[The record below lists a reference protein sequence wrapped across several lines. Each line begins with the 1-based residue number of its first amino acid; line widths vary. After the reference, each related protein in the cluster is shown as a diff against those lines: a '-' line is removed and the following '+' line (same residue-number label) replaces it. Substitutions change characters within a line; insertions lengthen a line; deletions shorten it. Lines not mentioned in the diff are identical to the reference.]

1 MKYLGNKQRIVK
13 DILPFILGALKSG
26 QCYVEPFCGSCS
38 VIQRIPKDV
47 RRIAN
52 DNNRYLIAMW
62 EALTNGS
69 WKPPLLIPKDYYDK
83 VRASYHADD
92 GKYDDALIGWV
103 GFMASR
109 NGRFYDGGYSGH
121 DVGGRDYINENI
133 RNTTAQIP
141 YLRSIEW
148 QSGDYSSMTI
158 PDHSI
163 IYCDPPYKD
172 TTAYSTSKG
181 FDYPRFYD
189 WCRTKSR
196 EGHTVFVSEYSMPLD
211 FKPIWSK
218 SVTVSVGNT
227 TYHPTETLYSI

>member
-13 DILPFILGALKSG
+13 YILPFITGALEKC

-38 VIQRIPKDV
+38 VIQRIPQDV

-62 EALTNGS
+62 EALTNSG
-69 WKPPLLIPKDYYDK
+69 WKPPLLIPKDYYK
-83 VRASYHADD
+83 QVRASYHAND
-92 GKYDDALIGWV
+92 GKYDDALIGWI

-109 NGRFYDGGYSGH
+109 NGRFFEGGYSGH
-121 DVGGRDYINENI
+121 DVAGRDYIDENI
-133 RNTTAQIP
+133 RNIQAQIP
-141 YLRSIEW
+141 YLRRIEW
-148 QSGDYSSMTI
+148 QSGDYSSMII
-158 PDHSI
+158 PKNSL

-172 TTAYSTSKG
+172 TTAYSTSRG

-189 WCRTKSR
+189 WCRTKSK
-196 EGHTVFVSEYSMPLD
+196 EGHTVFVSEYTMPPD
-211 FKPIWSK
+211 FKPVWSK

-227 TYHPTETLYSI
+227 TLHPTENLYRL

>member
-1 MKYLGNKQRIVK
+1 
-13 DILPFILGALKSG
+13 
-26 QCYVEPFCGSCS
+26 
-38 VIQRIPKDV
+38 
-47 RRIAN
+47 
-52 DNNRYLIAMW
+52 MW
-62 EALTNGS
+62 EALTNSG

-83 VRASYHADD
+83 VRTSYHADD

-121 DVGGRDYINENI
+121 NVGGRDYINENI
-133 RNTTAQIP
+133 RNINAQIP

-158 PDHSI
+158 PDNSL
-163 IYCDPPYKD
+163 IYCDPPYKG
-172 TTAYSTSKG
+172 TTAYSTSRG
-181 FDYPRFYD
+181 FDYPLFYD
-189 WCRTKSR
+189 WCRSKSK

>member
-1 MKYLGNKQRIVK
+1 MLADMQP
-13 DILPFILGALKSG
+13 D
-26 QCYVEPFCGSCS
+26 QCFVDAFCGGCHIIGA
-38 VIQRIPKDV
+38 VPDMYP
-47 RRIAN
+47 RIAN
-52 DNNRYLIAMW
+52 DNNRYLVAMLKDLTASQTAIAYPSVITR
-62 EALTNGS
+62 EFYGE
-69 WKPPLLIPKDYYDK
+69 
-83 VRASYHADD
+83 VRASYYADD
-92 GKYDDALIGWV
+92 GKYDDALIGWI

-121 DVGGRDYINENI
+121 NVGGRDYINENI
-133 RNTTAQIP
+133 RNINAQIP

-158 PDHSI
+158 PDNSL
-163 IYCDPPYKD
+163 IYCDPPYKG
-172 TTAYSTSKG
+172 TTAYSTSRG
-181 FDYPRFYD
+181 FDYPLFYD
-189 WCRTKSR
+189 WCRSKSK